1 VWLGKQDSNH
11 SITLHVSLLIEPTWC
26 AGWDFELKALFAAYV
41 EAMQRQNVLDYDDLL
56 LYWAQMVSGPGLAGE
71 IGGWSTSKKIQIGSR
86 PRSLSFPVCCAVDH
100 GTFLPSLGALF
111 ASAFVLARTRP

>member
-41 EAMQRQNVLDYDDLL
+41 EAMQRQNVLDYGGNWTPWLAAAHVPEAL
-56 LYWAQMVSGPGLAGE
+56 RVGLGHQRASGLSHLE
-71 IGGWSTSKKIQIGSR
+71 SR
-86 PRSLSFPVCCAVDH
+86 V
-100 GTFLPSLGALF
+100 
-111 ASAFVLARTRP
+111 